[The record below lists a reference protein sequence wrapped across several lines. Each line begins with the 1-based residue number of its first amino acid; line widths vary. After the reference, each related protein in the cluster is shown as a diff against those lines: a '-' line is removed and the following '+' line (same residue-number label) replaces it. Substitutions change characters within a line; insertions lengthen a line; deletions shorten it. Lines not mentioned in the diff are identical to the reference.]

1 MKEEKEFLEVVVAD
15 IMTENVEVVNKNMLV
30 SQVAHLMLRERVS
43 GYPVVND
50 DESIAGIVTLTD
62 LFIFLDKI
70 TAEMEFDNKEGRQVS
85 FHNKIV
91 QYKEMPVY
99 KIMSENMISIPSSMS
114 LSELINI
121 VIEKKIHSFPVVE
134 DGKLVGIVG
143 RHDILNAAFL
153 YG

>member
-99 KIMSENMISIPSSMS
+99 KIMSENMISIPSNMS

-134 DGKLVGIVG
+134 DGALVGIVG